1 MPTTQRPRA
10 DDTYRSLRALEAIEE
25 NPHISQRE
33 LAARLDVALGI
44 ANACVHTLVRKGL
57 IKIRGESNRSI
68 TYHLTKAGLAQK
80 ARLAMEWTANT
91 IDFYRQARQ
100 QMRDQ
105 LGALAAR
112 GVVETVVYGAD
123 EIAELLLMVASESGV
138 RVAGVIAPEGPRIG
152 DRVLGMPVLEIADL
166 EGLAFDSVVLTTEP
180 TGTAVAELTDT
191 LERVRPVPVY
201 TLGGA
206 LVWAPGMEVEWR

>member
-1 MPTTQRPRA
+1 MPTTQRSRA
-10 DDTYRSLRALEAIEE
+10 DDTYRNLRALEAIEE
-25 NPHISQRE
+25 NPRISQRE
-33 LAARLDVALGI
+33 LAARLGVALGI

-80 ARLAMEWTANT
+80 ARLAMEWTVNT

-112 GVVETVVYGAD
+112 GVGTAVVYGAD
-123 EIAELLLMVASESGV
+123 EIAELLLMVAAESGI
-138 RVAGVIAPEGPRIG
+138 RVVGVVAPEGPRVS
-152 DRVLGMPVLEIADL
+152 DRVFGMQVQRIADL
-166 EGLAFDSVVLTTEP
+166 EGIEFDSVVL
-180 TGTAVAELTDT
+180 AVQPSGAARAELVEA
-191 LERVRPVPVY
+191 LKRVRPVPVY

-206 LVWAPGMEVEWR
+206 LLWAPDMEVERR